1 MKYSLSKNIVDI
13 LVENLQKILQVQ
25 KPQKAKSIPIQV
37 YTVIIVST
45 VFVTYFVQY

>member
-1 MKYSLSKNIVDI
+1 MKYSLSKNIADI
-13 LVENLQKILQVQ
+13 LVENLQKILPVQ

-45 VFVTYFVQY
+45 VFVTYLVQY

>member
-1 MKYSLSKNIVDI
+1 MKYSQSKNIVDI
-13 LVENLQKILQVQ
+13 LVKNLQKIPPVQ